1 MSTAN
6 NVAVITGG
14 GSGIGKATAEI
25 LALRNMVICLCDV
38 NEAQV
43 KDVAASLAESG
54 CKAFYW
60 KMDVSNSR
68 NVEDVF
74 NQIQSKVG
82 AIDILVNSAGTPG
95 HGIIDQISDDQWQNV
110 INVNLNGVMYCMR
123 QALRQMLPRRKGIIV
138 NISSI
143 CGIMGCSNSPSYS
156 AAKAAVIGLSKSC
169 ARRHTQDGIRI
180 NVVAPGLV
188 HTPFIEPN
196 RKMGKLAADIE
207 KIPLGRMGTAREIAE
222 LIAFLCSDS
231 ASYISGQVISP
242 NGGQLI

>member
-1 MSTAN
+1 MSTESN
-6 NVAVITGG
+6 IAVITGG

-25 LALRNMVICLCDV
+25 LASRDIEVCICDI
-38 NEAQV
+38 NEEQAKNV
-43 KDVAASLAESG
+43 AESLVESG
-54 CKAFYW
+54 YKASCW
-60 KMDVSNSR
+60 NTDVSNSQ
-68 NVEDVF
+68 NVKDVF
-74 NQIQSKVG
+74 NQIHSKIGIV
-82 AIDILVNSAGTPG
+82 DILVNSAGTPG
-95 HGIIDQISDDQWQNV
+95 HGLIDQISDDHWQNV
-110 INVNLNGVMYCMR
+110 ININLNGVMFCMR
-123 QALRQMLPRRKGIIV
+123 ESLKQMLTRRKGIIV
-138 NISSI
+138 NVSST

-207 KIPLGRMGTAREIAE
+207 KIPLGRMGTAIEIAE